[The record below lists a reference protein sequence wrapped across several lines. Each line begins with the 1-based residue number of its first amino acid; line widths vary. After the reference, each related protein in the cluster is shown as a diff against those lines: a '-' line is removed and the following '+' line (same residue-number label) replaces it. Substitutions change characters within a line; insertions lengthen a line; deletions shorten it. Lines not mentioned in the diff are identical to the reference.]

1 MKIVFASVLFT
12 IFAESV
18 FTHLLQKLQN
28 AAAGTKGAPHTPT
41 AAAPHLPT
49 TAVATGKCNKSLT
62 TRLFVQQ
69 CEQGEHKWLLQGVNA
84 EATQTA
90 WEVRVSLL
98 IICC

>member
-12 IFAESV
+12 VFAESV
-18 FTHLLQKLQN
+18 FTHLLQN
-28 AAAGTKGAPHTPT
+28 AAAGAKGAPHTHTPT

-49 TAVATGKCNKSLT
+49 TAAATGKCNKSLT

-69 CEQGEHKWLLQGVNA
+69 CEQGEHKWLLQGVDA

-98 IICC
+98 MTCC